1 MARDGQLNILTLVG
15 HKNMVTTKIYT
26 SLDESNEE
34 RTGTISKNKY
44 YDEGEVMKVQH
55 DFFTIILFS

>member
-1 MARDGQLNILTLVG
+1 MAGDGQLNILTLVG
-15 HKNMVTTKIYT
+15 HKNMVTTKIYK

-44 YDEGEVMKVQH
+44 YKEG
-55 DFFTIILFS
+55 

>member
-26 SLDESNEE
+26 SLDESIEE

-44 YDEGEVMKVQH
+44 YDDEEVIKVQH

>member
-26 SLDESNEE
+26 FIESNEE

-44 YDEGEVMKVQH
+44 YDEGEVIKVQH

>member
-1 MARDGQLNILTLVG
+1 MARDGQLKILTLVG

-26 SLDESNEE
+26 FLDESNEE

-44 YDEGEVMKVQH
+44 YDEGEVIKS
-55 DFFTIILFS
+55 TA

>member
-1 MARDGQLNILTLVG
+1 MVRDGQLNILTLVG
-15 HKNMVTTKIYT
+15 HKNMVTTKIYK

-44 YDEGEVMKVQH
+44 YNEG
-55 DFFTIILFS
+55 